1 MIDYRRLS
9 FSDEAAI
16 VMRASF
22 NESITAW
29 RGLVLTAVSMYT
41 QSKHR
46 LRAVLQPHFDGS
58 LEDEDQTI
66 TQKSSRKDIIDVVT
80 SITDRLAWN
89 EAQKVAH
96 VNTFRA
102 LLAENAPSKIEAT
115 YDLSAG
121 LQQLQ
126 GDILAPCTHLLQEL
140 KKVEPPPRWTD
151 GQGGSN
157 EGTPWPEEAER
168 HLYWVGQV
176 ASRVANTIL
185 RTYTNSEPTVGIVS
199 EAAISPVT
207 VSIDPYPST
216 QRGTE
221 AQDKMQASKT
231 PSRVCWLG
239 SLRTQPASD
248 AARGPSRKPLD
259 NTHTAQGTAGHYSAE
274 ECIASYLLRLTA
286 YDLVCV
292 AELNKRN
299 ALEQIQP
306 GTVSMKRHIRN
317 SVTER
322 AASA

>member
-66 TQKSSRKDIIDVVT
+66 TQKSSREAVMDVVT
-80 SITDRLAWN
+80 GITDRLAWN
-89 EAQKVAH
+89 KAQKVAH

-102 LLAENAPSKIEAT
+102 LLAENPPSKIEAT

-140 KKVEPPPRWTD
+140 KKVEPPSRWID

-185 RTYTNSEPTVGIVS
+185 RTYTNSEPTVGPVS
-199 EAAISPVT
+199 EAAVSAVT
-207 VSIDPYPST
+207 VSIHPST

-221 AQDKMQASKT
+221 VRDKVQVSRA
-231 PSRVCWLG
+231 PSRARRMG
-239 SLRTQPASD
+239 SLRTRPASN
-248 AARGPSRKPLD
+248 AARGPSRKPPE

-274 ECIASYLLRLTA
+274 DDIASYLLRLTA
-286 YDLVCV
+286 YDSVCI

-299 ALEQIQP
+299 ALERIQP
-306 GTVSMKRHIRN
+306 DIVSMKRRIRN